1 MKWLFVDDSR
11 QNAPGRDGMQNRPLL
26 AVGGVIVDG
35 TAVRALSQALD
46 EVCCAVG
53 FPRRPLRES
62 EFKWSPG
69 KELWMRDNLKA
80 DAREQ
85 FFKTVIDRVRT
96 HSASAIV
103 VAVDTCARPAHA
115 GKSHEM
121 DALLMLLERFH
132 SALQAGEEG
141 IVVCDTPSG
150 SRADEHG
157 FLGDCVEAL
166 AAGTDYVKFDRL
178 ALPVLSAPSH
188 LVRLLQVADLV
199 TSCILAYIAG
209 EPRYAPPIATEIR
222 SVLRRDGNRVG
233 GYGVKLHP
241 DYRYGNLYHWLFG
254 DSDFWKNSMGVPLP
268 LRNRLYAE
276 RADRP

>member
-1 MKWLFVDDSR
+1 M
-11 QNAPGRDGMQNRPLL
+11 A
-26 AVGGVIVDG
+26 GVIVDG

-46 EVCCAVG
+46 EVCDAAG
-53 FPRRPLRES
+53 FPPRPSRES

-69 KELWMRDNLKA
+69 KELWMRDNLTG

-85 FFKTVIDRVRT
+85 FFKKVIDRVRA
-96 HSASAIV
+96 HNASAIV
-103 VAVDTCARPAHA
+103 VAVDTGASPAHA

-132 SALQAGEEG
+132 SALRAGEEG
-141 IVVCDTPSG
+141 FVVCDTPSG

-157 FLGDCVEAL
+157 FLVDCVEAL

-209 EPRYAPPIATEIR
+209 EARYAPKTAAEIR
-222 SVLRRDGNRVG
+222 AVLRRDGNRVG

-254 DSDFWKNSMGVPLP
+254 DSEFWKGNVGTPLP
-268 LRNRLYAE
+268 LRGRAYAE
-276 RADRP
+276 SPDRR